1 LISDLSA
8 TWLVHAIVDD
18 DSPVAFGLR
27 SGHREVNCH
36 SALERNWADE
46 EWSNENGLHYQFPVD
61 SEHWEARIDES
72 LGRLL
77 AGKRD
82 VGRDFLDS
90 YR

>member
-1 LISDLSA
+1 MILRSPLGCA
-8 TWLVHAIVDD
+8 VAIVK
-18 DSPVAFGLR
+18 ST
-27 SGHREVNCH
+27 CH